1 MMQPVDVLSC
11 KSLADLRGLD
21 TFRFPTP
28 WSARAFGVV
37 LALAERGQFTLVDF
51 QTALIA
57 EIAAYEQQGGSIDSD
72 DAYYSRWIEALAAV
86 LKQRQLIS
94 GETLEAA
101 ESEKRA
107 ALAAMDHDHHHAHH
121 PIPLVTEMGL

>member
-1 MMQPVDVLSC
+1 
-11 KSLADLRGLD
+11 
-21 TFRFPTP
+21 
-28 WSARAFGVV
+28 
-37 LALAERGQFTLVDF
+37 
-51 QTALIA
+51 LIA